1 MRLLEQDD
9 SRLVN
14 HGPDGGRELGSARAR
29 FLCVVDT
36 CVRRPHTIER
46 TALRD
51 AASVMTPKPGSGLP
65 VVPCLPPLENL
76 LMVSPSDLTD
86 SAVPAPAVAHPKRS
100 GPGPGDD
107 LPRIVPRRNLGR
119 LLAAAVALSLFAL
132 LVGSVVRNP
141 AFQWNVVGGYFTSA
155 AVLDGLLLTLW
166 LTGVVMVLGFL
177 LGIPLAVM
185 RLSANPV
192 LSSLSWGYV
201 WVFRSTPL
209 LVQLLL
215 WFNIGA
221 LYPTLGLGVPF
232 GPQFV
237 TVKTVNLLGPALTAV
252 IGLTLHEAA
261 YAAEVV
267 RGGILSVDAGQ
278 TEAAQALGI
287 GRAHALRRIVVPQA
301 MRSIVPTAGNMLIGT
316 LKGTSIVSV
325 LAVHDLLYSVQ
336 LVYNQTYQVIPLLLV
351 ATLWY
356 IAVTTVLSVG
366 QFYVERH
373 YARGATRV
381 LPPTPLQRLRARL
394 AAHLLSLR
402 SLSNY

>member
-1 MRLLEQDD
+1 M
-9 SRLVN
+9 
-14 HGPDGGRELGSARAR
+14 P
-29 FLCVVDT
+29 
-36 CVRRPHTIER
+36 
-46 TALRD
+46 
-51 AASVMTPKPGSGLP
+51 
-65 VVPCLPPLENL
+65 PC
-76 LMVSPSDLTD
+76 ST
-86 SAVPAPAVAHPKRS
+86 
-100 GPGPGDD
+100 
-107 LPRIVPRRNLGR
+107 
-119 LLAAAVALSLFAL
+119 
-132 LVGSVVRNP
+132 
-141 AFQWNVVGGYFTSA
+141 
-155 AVLDGLLLTLW
+155 GLLILW

-185 RLSANPV
+185 RLSANLV

-201 WVFRSTPL
+201 RVFRSAPL

-215 WFNIGA
+215 RFNIGA

-237 TVKTVNLLGPALTAV
+237 TVKSVNLFGPALTAV

-261 YAAEVV
+261 YAAEVA

-287 GRAHALRRIVVPQA
+287 SRARTLRRIVVPQA

-325 LAVHDLLYSVQ
+325 LAVHDLLHSVQ
-336 LVYNQTYQVIPLLLV
+336 LVYNQTYQVIPLLLA

-366 QFYVERH
+366 QLYVERH

-381 LPPTPLQRLRARL
+381 PPHTPLQRLRARL

>member
-1 MRLLEQDD
+1 M
-9 SRLVN
+9 
-14 HGPDGGRELGSARAR
+14 A
-29 FLCVVDT
+29 
-36 CVRRPHTIER
+36 
-46 TALRD
+46 
-51 AASVMTPKPGSGLP
+51 
-65 VVPCLPPLENL
+65 
-76 LMVSPSDLTD
+76 SPSDTYGPAHV
-86 SAVPAPAVAHPKRS
+86 SASVPPAPRPSASDGR
-100 GPGPGDD
+100 GPEAGP
-107 LPRIVPRRNLGR
+107 PRIVPRRHTGR
-119 LLAAAVALSLFAL
+119 RLTAAAAL
-132 LVGSVVRNP
+132 LVLAMVVSSVVRNS
-141 AFQWNVVGGYFTSA
+141 AFQWDVVGRYFTTA

-177 LGIPLAVM
+177 LGTPLAVM

-192 LSSLSWGYV
+192 LRALSWGYV
-201 WVFRSTPL
+201 WIFRSTPL
-209 LVQLLL
+209 LVQLLF

-221 LYPTLGLGVPF
+221 LYPTLGLGIPF
-232 GPQFV
+232 GPEFV
-237 TVKTVNLLGPALTAV
+237 TVKTVNLLGPTLTAV

-287 GRAHALRRIVVPQA
+287 GRPRALRRIVIPQA

-336 LVYNQTYQVIPLLLV
+336 LVYNQTYQVIPLLMV

-356 IAVTTVLSVG
+356 VAVTTVLSAG

-373 YARGATRV
+373 YARGSARA
-381 LPPTPLQRLRARL
+381 LPPTPLQRLGKQLAGLRARSDR
-394 AAHLLSLR
+394 ATGR
-402 SLSNY
+402 RG